1 MSTTNSASQNAVEE
15 FFRTLSDRDASIAN
29 AVLSDEVVL
38 TIPFALAGGTDPE
51 RVFNGKDAVMGY
63 LKMVLE
69 NFTRAAVI
77 DRQTFITD
85 EGTTVFVEGR
95 GDLIQKSSGQPY
107 RNLYVFRF
115 TLSDG
120 KITDVRE
127 YGNPVIY
134 AKALGL
140 KIG

>member
-1 MSTTNSASQNAVEE
+1 MLRSP
-15 FFRTLSDRDASIAN
+15 

-69 NFTRAAVI
+69 KFTRAAVI

-85 EGTTVFVEGR
+85 V
-95 GDLIQKSSGQPY
+95 
-107 RNLYVFRF
+107 
-115 TLSDG
+115 
-120 KITDVRE
+120 
-127 YGNPVIY
+127 
-134 AKALGL
+134 